1 MGRWNEETRMLSS
14 SKWNDGRHWRRFAAL
29 FSCSFLI
36 ICFLIHKAKG
46 ESSML
51 LKPEIEQNGTSI
63 EGVLYTPNGEG
74 SFPTVILTHGFT
86 GNYTYI
92 TGNIAK
98 ELAKAGFAAYA
109 FNLRNPDTRS
119 MLNTSVLTEAATLD
133 TVIDQIKALDCV
145 DPEQIFL
152 LGESQ
157 GGFVSA
163 YVAARREDIQALVL
177 YYPAFVLQDDAKERN
192 PGWDEPGHVFQDD
205 PSFGVSAIYARD
217 ALSFDIYEVITNYH
231 RDVLI
236 VHGDRDTV
244 VPLTY
249 SERAVSVYDH
259 AELKIIHGAG
269 HGFYS
274 GEPFRIS
281 TQYATDFL
289 ASHIQ

>member
-1 MGRWNEETRMLSS
+1 
-14 SKWNDGRHWRRFAAL
+14 
-29 FSCSFLI
+29 
-36 ICFLIHKAKG
+36 
-46 ESSML
+46 ML

-74 SFPTVILTHGFT
+74 PFPTVILTHGFT

-163 YVAARREDIQALVL
+163 YVAARREDI
-177 YYPAFVLQDDAKERN
+177 
-192 PGWDEPGHVFQDD
+192 H
-205 PSFGVSAIYARD
+205 SAIILGIVFSLSSSLIPAVLTLILSG
-217 ALSFDIYEVITNYH
+217 ALSV
-231 RDVLI
+231 
-236 VHGDRDTV
+236 
-244 VPLTY
+244 
-249 SERAVSVYDH
+249 
-259 AELKIIHGAG
+259 
-269 HGFYS
+269 
-274 GEPFRIS
+274 RIS
-281 TQYATDFL
+281 AQLGKYLPWFQLFL
-289 ASHIQ
+289 YVIYLMTGLYGLIA

>member
-14 SKWNDGRHWRRFAAL
+14 RKWNDGRHWRRFAAL

-74 SFPTVILTHGFT
+74 PFPTVILTHGFT

-133 TVIDQIKALDCV
+133 TVIDQIKALIRLRRR
-145 DPEQIFL
+145 P
-152 LGESQ
+152 
-157 GGFVSA
+157 
-163 YVAARREDIQALVL
+163 AR
-177 YYPAFVLQDDAKERN
+177 
-192 PGWDEPGHVFQDD
+192 GH
-205 PSFGVSAIYARD
+205 S
-217 ALSFDIYEVITNYH
+217 
-231 RDVLI
+231 
-236 VHGDRDTV
+236 
-244 VPLTY
+244 
-249 SERAVSVYDH
+249 
-259 AELKIIHGAG
+259 GAG
-269 HGFYS
+269 SVLPGVRAA
-274 GEPFRIS
+274 G
-281 TQYATDFL
+281 
-289 ASHIQ
+289 

>member
-1 MGRWNEETRMLSS
+1 M
-14 SKWNDGRHWRRFAAL
+14 
-29 FSCSFLI
+29 
-36 ICFLIHKAKG
+36 
-46 ESSML
+46 
-51 LKPEIEQNGTSI
+51 
-63 EGVLYTPNGEG
+63 
-74 SFPTVILTHGFT
+74 
-86 GNYTYI
+86 
-92 TGNIAK
+92 
-98 ELAKAGFAAYA
+98 
-109 FNLRNPDTRS
+109 
-119 MLNTSVLTEAATLD
+119 D

-192 PGWDEPGHVFQDD
+192 PDWDEPGHVFQDD

-217 ALSFDIYEVITNYH
+217 ALSFDIYEVIANYH

-259 AELKIIHGAG
+259 AELKIINGAG

-281 TQYATDFL
+281 TQYAKDFL
-289 ASHIQ
+289 TSHIQ

>member
-1 MGRWNEETRMLSS
+1 
-14 SKWNDGRHWRRFAAL
+14 
-29 FSCSFLI
+29 
-36 ICFLIHKAKG
+36 
-46 ESSML
+46 ML
-51 LKPEIEQNGTSI
+51 LKPAIEQSGTSI

-74 SFPTVILTHGFT
+74 PFPTVILTHGFT

-145 DPEQIFL
+145 DPEQVFL

-163 YVAARREDIQALVL
+163 YV
-177 YYPAFVLQDDAKERN
+177 QDDAKERN
-192 PGWDEPGHVFQDD
+192 PDWDEPGHIFQDD

-244 VPLTY
+244 VPLIY

-259 AELKIIHGAG
+259 AELKVVEGAG

-281 TQYATDFL
+281 TQFAKDFL
-289 ASHIQ
+289 TMHIK

>member
-1 MGRWNEETRMLSS
+1 
-14 SKWNDGRHWRRFAAL
+14 
-29 FSCSFLI
+29 
-36 ICFLIHKAKG
+36 
-46 ESSML
+46 ML
-51 LKPEIEQNGTSI
+51 LKPDITQNGTSV
-63 EGVLYTPNGEG
+63 EGLLYTPDGEG
-74 SFPTVILTHGFT
+74 PFPAVILTHGFT

-92 TGNIAK
+92 TGNIAG
-98 ELAKAGFAAYA
+98 ELARAGFAAYA

-133 TVIDQIKALDCV
+133 TVIDQIKTLDCV

-163 YVAARREDIQALVL
+163 YVAAHREDIQALVL
-177 YYPAFVLQDDAKERN
+177 YYPAFVLQDDAKKRN
-192 PGWDEPGHVFQDD
+192 PGWDEPGHVFPDD
-205 PSFGVSAIYARD
+205 ASFGVSAIYARD
-217 ALSFDIYEVITNYH
+217 ALSFDIYEVIAGFH

-236 VHGDRDTV
+236 VHGDRDPV
-244 VPLTY
+244 VPLSF

-259 AELKIIHGAG
+259 AELKVIKGAG

-281 TQYATDFL
+281 TRYAKDFL
-289 ASHIQ
+289 TARIQ

>member
-1 MGRWNEETRMLSS
+1 
-14 SKWNDGRHWRRFAAL
+14 
-29 FSCSFLI
+29 
-36 ICFLIHKAKG
+36 
-46 ESSML
+46 
-51 LKPEIEQNGTSI
+51 
-63 EGVLYTPNGEG
+63 
-74 SFPTVILTHGFT
+74 
-86 GNYTYI
+86 
-92 TGNIAK
+92 
-98 ELAKAGFAAYA
+98 
-109 FNLRNPDTRS
+109 

-133 TVIDQIKALDCV
+133 TVIDQIKALDYV
-145 DPEQIFL
+145 DPEQVFL

-192 PGWDEPGHVFQDD
+192 PDWDEPGNVFQDD

-217 ALSFDIYEVITNYH
+217 ALSFDIYEVIANYH

-244 VPLTY
+244 VPLIY

-259 AELKIIHGAG
+259 AELKVVEGAG

-281 TQYATDFL
+281 TQFAKDFL
-289 ASHIQ
+289 TMHIK

>member
-1 MGRWNEETRMLSS
+1 MLSS
-14 SKWNDGRHWRRFAAL
+14 RKWNDGRHWRRFAAL

-74 SFPTVILTHGFT
+74 PFPTVILTHGFT

-109 FNLRNPDTRS
+109 FNLRNPD
-119 MLNTSVLTEAATLD
+119 
-133 TVIDQIKALDCV
+133 DCV

-217 ALSFDIYEVITNYH
+217 ALSFDIYEVIANYH

>member
-1 MGRWNEETRMLSS
+1 
-14 SKWNDGRHWRRFAAL
+14 
-29 FSCSFLI
+29 
-36 ICFLIHKAKG
+36 
-46 ESSML
+46 ML
-51 LKPEIEQNGTSI
+51 LKPEIKQNGVSI

-74 SFPTVILTHGFT
+74 PFPTVILTHGFT

-98 ELAKAGFAAYA
+98 ELANAGFAAYA

-133 TVIDQIKALDCV
+133 TV
-145 DPEQIFL
+145 
-152 LGESQ
+152 
-157 GGFVSA
+157 GFVSA

-217 ALSFDIYEVITNYH
+217 ALSFDIYEVIANYH

-236 VHGDRDTV
+236 VHGD
-244 VPLTY
+244 
-249 SERAVSVYDH
+249 S
-259 AELKIIHGAG
+259 HGAG

>member
-1 MGRWNEETRMLSS
+1 
-14 SKWNDGRHWRRFAAL
+14 
-29 FSCSFLI
+29 
-36 ICFLIHKAKG
+36 
-46 ESSML
+46 ML
-51 LKPEIEQNGTSI
+51 LKPEIKQNGVSI

-74 SFPTVILTHGFT
+74 PFPTVILTHGFT

-98 ELAKAGFAAYA
+98 ELAGAGFAAYA

-217 ALSFDIYEVITNYH
+217 ALSFDIYEVIANYH

-289 ASHIQ
+289 ASHIR